1 MCLMGVCWFGSWS
14 SQCALL
20 NSIDFLQVSMAC
32 VKISAICPIQVL
44 ERVSD
49 QLRWQHVNKDFKL
62 PWKQDVIP
70 ILAEGSPTYQT
81 VSQPE
86 TLTKEEGDL
95 LVLAHERLSK
105 LCQECESEGI
115 CLLVDAEYSSI
126 QPAIDYIINVAACK
140 FNKGDH
146 PLVYSTLQTYLK
158 DSFQRLNL
166 AVKGSHE
173 RGLSY
178 GVKIVRG
185 AYILREK
192 ALAASLQAPS
202 PIHSNIEE
210 THRCYNSCAAFM
222 LEQVSSGNAS
232 VVVATHN
239 MASGMKPIFSFKTR
253 KHTLIYISYMG
264 LQNLSLHAW
273 YFCGNTD
280 CFQ

>member
-1 MCLMGVCWFGSWS
+1 
-14 SQCALL
+14 
-20 NSIDFLQVSMAC
+20 
-32 VKISAICPIQVL
+32 
-44 ERVSD
+44 
-49 QLRWQHVNKDFKL
+49 VNKDFKL

>member
-1 MCLMGVCWFGSWS
+1 
-14 SQCALL
+14 
-20 NSIDFLQVSMAC
+20 MAC